1 MGLLQ
6 QVLGDG
12 ARHRQVSLPTFDDVQ
27 AAAKRLAGVAHR
39 TPVLHSITLNR
50 QMGAEVFI
58 KCENF
63 QRMGAFKFRGGY
75 NALAQL
81 SAAQRRAGVVAYSSG
96 NHAQAVALAAQILGI
111 PATIVM
117 PHDASS
123 AKLAATMGYG
133 AQVVGYDRYSEDAM
147 AIAKALAEREGRTFI
162 PPFDH
167 PDVIAGQGTAALELL
182 QDHGPMDRLYVC
194 LGGGGLLSGSLL
206 AAKALS
212 PNCAVFGVEPE
223 AGNDVQQSLA
233 KGERVRIPIPVT
245 IADGAQT
252 PMVGSITFDIIRRD
266 VAAVHTVTDA
276 QLVDAMRFYAER
288 MKMVVEPT
296 GCLSMAALMQDAP
309 ACQGQRV
316 GVIISGGNVDLGRY
330 AALLAGQA

>member
-1 MGLLQ
+1 
-6 QVLGDG
+6 
-12 ARHRQVSLPTFDDVQ
+12 
-27 AAAKRLAGVAHR
+27 
-39 TPVLHSITLNR
+39 
-50 QMGAEVFI
+50 
-58 KCENF
+58 
-63 QRMGAFKFRGGY
+63 MGAFKFRGGY

-81 SAAQRRAGVVAYSSG
+81 SAAQQRAGVVAYSSG

-117 PHDASS
+117 PHDASP
-123 AKLAATMGYG
+123 AKLAATVGYG
-133 AQVVGYDRYSEDAM
+133 AQVVGYDRYTEDAM
-147 AIAKALAEREGRTFI
+147 AIAKALAEREGRAFI

-212 PNCAVFGVEPE
+212 PRCATFGVEPE

-252 PMVGSITFDIIRRD
+252 PMVGAITFEIIRRD
-266 VAAVHTVTDA
+266 VAAVHTVSDA

-296 GCLSMAALMQDAP
+296 GCLSLAALLQDAP

-316 GVIISGGNVDLGRY
+316 GVIVSGGNVDLARY
-330 AALLAGQA
+330 AALLAGPG